1 MSMMLMRPNWSDDAR
16 SMTGA
21 GASPTMC
28 AVVAFGLALV
38 RLRVVFFADAF
49 FTDDFFVVLLRFAAL
64 FSSSAILPIIE
75 VGKTGIPLFSAVF
88 GNAGIVSAHTARC
101 VAVPGGFR
109 IVRHAKVVSQDS
121 SYPIPNLSI
130 RPFLIREH
138 CR

>member
-1 MSMMLMRPNWSDDAR
+1 
-16 SMTGA
+16 
-21 GASPTMC
+21 
-28 AVVAFGLALV
+28 
-38 RLRVVFFADAF
+38 
-49 FTDDFFVVLLRFAAL
+49 
-64 FSSSAILPIIE
+64 
-75 VGKTGIPLFSAVF
+75 
-88 GNAGIVSAHTARC
+88 